1 MAQEPKR
8 ALHLFSHQEDCLWN
22 GVGRYVQPRVDRRKH
37 GRMVEQS
44 YNPILP
50 RKVENCRAPARGGH
64 RIHWREGGS
73 RRTNLLKGDI
83 TRLRART
90 IMSTDIDRIAELAK
104 DDSKRQFSSI
114 AHPITVEKLEEAFRS
129 LRKDASAGIDGV
141 TYEQYETNV
150 EENIRQL
157 HQRLKEGKYRA
168 QPLRR
173 VYIPKED
180 GKQRPISIPA
190 LEDKL
195 VQKAVVDL
203 LNAIYEQDFLQ
214 CSYGSRPGRGQ
225 HQALDEVGRVICTRP
240 TGWILE
246 IDIRAY
252 FDSIVRSAL
261 VEMIERRVNDG
272 SVLRLI
278 QKWIKV
284 GAIDN
289 GRLLVSET
297 GTGQGQPISPLLAN
311 TYLHY
316 ILDQWFEEVV
326 KPRLKGEAY
335 EIRFADDAILCFQ
348 HKEDAEKVLSVLPKR
363 FEKYGL
369 TLHPE
374 KTRLIEFGRNAARN
388 AKRQGKKPETFNF
401 LGFSHICARSRKGKF
416 TVHVRTI
423 AKRLRRGLMAV
434 SEWCRQ
440 HRHEPVNEQQKTL
453 NAKLRGHYQYYGRP
467 TNYCSLWQFYRRV
480 RRIWR
485 EWLSRRTR
493 GRPLTWERYAEI
505 LRQYPLLRPRIT
517 HAWAGAG
524 SHA

>member
-1 MAQEPKR
+1 M
-8 ALHLFSHQEDCLWN
+8 
-22 GVGRYVQPRVDRRKH
+22 Y
-37 GRMVEQS
+37 
-44 YNPILP
+44 
-50 RKVENCRAPARGGH
+50 
-64 RIHWREGGS
+64 
-73 RRTNLLKGDI
+73 TN
-83 TRLRART
+83 
-90 IMSTDIDRIAELAK
+90 IDRIAELAK
-104 DDSKRQFSSI
+104 EDPKRQFYSI
-114 AHPITVEKLEEAFRS
+114 AHLITVEKLYEAFRS

-141 TYEQYETNV
+141 THEQYETNA

-190 LEDKL
+190 LEDKIA
-195 VQKAVVDL
+195 QKAVVVL
-203 LNAIYEQDFLQ
+203 LNAIYEQDFLD
-214 CSYGSRPGRGQ
+214 CSYGFRPGRGQ
-225 HQALDEVGRVICTRP
+225 QQALDEVGRVICTRP
-240 TGWILE
+240 MGWVLE
-246 IDIRAY
+246 IDIRSY

-261 VEMIERRVNDG
+261 VEMIGKRVNDG

-284 GAIDN
+284 GAIED
-289 GRLLVSET
+289 GKLLVSET

-311 TYLHY
+311 IYLHY
-316 ILDQWFEEVV
+316 VLDEWFEEVV

-348 HKEDAEKVLSVLPKR
+348 HKEDADKVLSVLPKR

-374 KTRLIEFGRNAARN
+374 KTRLMEFGRYAARN
-388 AKRQGKKPETFNF
+388 AEKQGKKPETFNF
-401 LGFSHICARSRKGKF
+401 LGLTHICARSRKGKF
-416 TVHVRTI
+416 TVHVKTI
-423 AKRLRRGLMAV
+423 AKRLRRGLKAMAD
-434 SEWCRQ
+434 WCKQ
-440 HRHEPVNEQQKTL
+440 HRHDPVSEQQKTL

-467 TNYCSLWQFYRRV
+467 TNYRSIWQFYRKV

-493 GRPLTWERYAEI
+493 GRPLTWDRYAEI
-505 LRQYPLLRPRIT
+505 LCQYPLLRPRIT
-517 HAWAGAG
+517 HSWAGAG